1 MILGFL
7 IIFASFLL
15 GSRWVKS
22 QVHKLNRPAH
32 ELTRAIN
39 AELTSGLVCIPES
52 MRETKL
58 YSTLRERR
66 AIAAMNRHDKIV
78 ENGEKMSRKWK
89 LSIPEWNEFEAISDD
104 EGVIDEIVE
113 TVSEVVEDLSLGSM
127 TSAVDTAVEGAED
140 IVEKFTDSIKEK
152 LVDPD

>member
-1 MILGFL
+1 
-7 IIFASFLL
+7 
-15 GSRWVKS
+15 
-22 QVHKLNRPAH
+22 
-32 ELTRAIN
+32 
-39 AELTSGLVCIPES
+39 